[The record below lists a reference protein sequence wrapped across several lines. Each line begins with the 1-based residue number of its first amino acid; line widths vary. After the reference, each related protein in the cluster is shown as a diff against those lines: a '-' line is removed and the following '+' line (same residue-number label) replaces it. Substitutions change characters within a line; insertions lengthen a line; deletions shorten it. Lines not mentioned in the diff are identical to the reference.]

1 MDRRCASWYGRHD
14 VQARIDALFT
24 PTFQA
29 FQHWRRASPGV
40 IVRPMSDHVETERHG
55 AVVVIRMAR
64 AEKKNALTVA
74 MYTAMTEALRLA
86 VRDDG
91 VRAIMFT
98 GAGGCFTS
106 GNDLRDF
113 VATPPSDLD
122 SPVFQFLRE
131 LSSCAKP
138 IVAGVTG
145 LAIGIGTTMLL
156 HCDLVVADPDT
167 RFSLPFINLGLV
179 PEAASS
185 LLLPRLVGHV
195 RASELLLL
203 GEMFDAAAA
212 ARYGI
217 INKVS
222 APGAADAEAM
232 AWAASLAAKAPHA
245 LRLSKAL
252 IKSES
257 TGIAERMQQEARDF
271 LPQLAGAEFQEA
283 LRAFME
289 KRAPVF

>member
-1 MDRRCASWYGRHD
+1 MIVPIMSNH
-14 VQARIDALFT
+14 VQ
-24 PTFQA
+24 
-29 FQHWRRASPGV
+29 
-40 IVRPMSDHVETERHG
+40 TERHG

-64 AEKKNALTVA
+64 PEKKNALTA
-74 MYTAMTEALRLA
+74 DMYTGMTEALREA
-86 VRDDG
+86 QRDDG
-91 VRAIMFT
+91 VRVVMIT

-113 VATPPSDLD
+113 AATPPSDLE

-131 LSSCAKP
+131 ISSCPKP

-156 HCDLVVADPDT
+156 HCDLVVADPAT

-203 GEMFDAAAA
+203 GEMFDAVAAE
-212 ARYGI
+212 RFGI
-217 INKVS
+217 INKMS
-222 APGAADAEAM
+222 ATGAADAEAM
-232 AWAASLAAKAPHA
+232 AWAEALAAKAPNA

-257 TGIAERMQQEARDF
+257 TGIVRRMQEEARDF
-271 LPQLAGAEFQEA
+271 VPQLKGPEFEEA

-289 KRAPVF
+289 KRAPTF